1 VPKVDEEDPILSKA
15 TTTSSFPVYAA
26 NITDILN
33 SIIERKPQPA
43 VNK

>member
-1 VPKVDEEDPILSKA
+1 VPKVDEEDPIFSKA
-15 TTTSSFPVYAA
+15 TTTSFPVYAA